1 MKQRHPL
8 LRRMLCAAL
17 ALAVACMGTP
27 ALAKSIPSLAPE
39 MTVHSSHAI
48 YYGSEASLT
57 DGVYGAQE
65 NVDGGGWVYVQTA
78 ADGTDNH
85 VVFTVDLHEARTV
98 YASGIGTIVN
108 GWAEKM
114 ENLTLSASENGT
126 DYTPLAAF
134 DNAELAAEWGHR
146 HEWACPE
153 GAPVTARYL
162 RYEFDIVT
170 SQITDG
176 AVHYVC
182 VDEIDVRTEADTPE
196 PPPVVDPDPGD
207 CVNLAAGRPYTSAWA
222 ASGSYADDGGQ
233 LTDGVYSRALSCKA
247 PEWVG
252 YYNEVQDGF
261 EFIVD
266 LGESKRFEQVKMNF
280 LREEGSGIPTPY
292 SVRIELSDDSASW
305 RTLAQTDVAPIIEGS
320 GVKRFVY
327 TVPQEKR
334 PEAQARYVKLH
345 INFQIWLFI
354 DEIEIFD
361 RETPDQ
367 GTDVPPDDLPS
378 VDLADG
384 LALECPRELLYGA
397 PATILTDSVTAG
409 PAWNDSDWLSFN
421 GTNPAAPDAN
431 RTAMVY
437 DLGGKKSV
445 SEIRLRALY
454 DTANGVFLPRGLK
467 LEVSDN
473 KAKWVTLKSFGPAPF
488 SVTDPG
494 VGEYVWNGATDA
506 FISTTENAD
515 MVYFQYLRISF
526 DCSGVWTAFDELTVM
541 GKNGKCTTA
550 GTLVGTPD
558 GPQNLALDKLYTV
571 SHAAPDAYGDTDG
584 KELTDAAFGSADM
597 YDAAW
602 QGHSGDWPLRTAV
615 VDLGQICA
623 VEQVSMNFLQKS
635 GSGICLPSRFSVY
648 VSSDGLTWAALYD
661 EKTSAA
667 ADGVHTLQW
676 LGGAGQPGS
685 KTDAAR
691 VAARY
696 VRVDAELNGWLFF
709 DELEVLGQ
717 TQAGDAVTLPQD
729 ADFEG
734 AFLLSGPQTGGIR
747 DMVLMYNGPYKDYGG
762 NPGYGNWS
770 KADCKPYAAYV
781 DENGRARDVM
791 FDSALFLAQ
800 SSPETGHLF
809 IESSDYGA
817 TPSNLADWQNYIS
830 KTIDRGGDMDAL
842 DAAVAETAAE
852 LGRAGLKMKVT
863 VMVPFPDALCTDFG
877 VLDGAALDLSSEADA
892 QKALDWYLAEV
903 LRRFEAADYKNLEFA
918 GFYWMHETNYRSS
931 LIRYA
936 SEKAQTLGYPM
947 LWIPFYNASGWNR
960 GGDMGLSAV
969 ALQPNHFFP
978 SGGPS
983 QERIRDGTCQNVR
996 SRYGAGNGRPRFQ
1009 RSG

>member
-1 MKQRHPL
+1 M
-8 LRRMLCAAL
+8 
-17 ALAVACMGTP
+17 
-27 ALAKSIPSLAPE
+27 
-39 MTVHSSHAI
+39 
-48 YYGSEASLT
+48 
-57 DGVYGAQE
+57 DGE
-65 NVDGGGWVYVQTA
+65 GWVYVQTA

-85 VVFTVDLHEARTV
+85 VVFTVDLHETRTV

-305 RTLAQTDVAPIIEGS
+305 RTLTQTDVAPIIEGS
-320 GVKRFVY
+320 GIKRFVY
-327 TVPQEKR
+327 TVPQEKC

-421 GTNPAAPDAN
+421 ICAS
-431 RTAMVY
+431 R
-437 DLGGKKSV
+437 
-445 SEIRLRALY
+445 
-454 DTANGVFLPRGLK
+454 
-467 LEVSDN
+467 
-473 KAKWVTLKSFGPAPF
+473 
-488 SVTDPG
+488 
-494 VGEYVWNGATDA
+494 
-506 FISTTENAD
+506 ST
-515 MVYFQYLRISF
+515 VR
-526 DCSGVWTAFDELTVM
+526 
-541 GKNGKCTTA
+541 
-550 GTLVGTPD
+550 
-558 GPQNLALDKLYTV
+558 
-571 SHAAPDAYGDTDG
+571 AYGRR
-584 KELTDAAFGSADM
+584 S
-597 YDAAW
+597 
-602 QGHSGDWPLRTAV
+602 
-615 VDLGQICA
+615 
-623 VEQVSMNFLQKS
+623 
-635 GSGICLPSRFSVY
+635 
-648 VSSDGLTWAALYD
+648 
-661 EKTSAA
+661 TS
-667 ADGVHTLQW
+667 
-676 LGGAGQPGS
+676 
-685 KTDAAR
+685 
-691 VAARY
+691 
-696 VRVDAELNGWLFF
+696 
-709 DELEVLGQ
+709 
-717 TQAGDAVTLPQD
+717 
-729 ADFEG
+729 
-734 AFLLSGPQTGGIR
+734 
-747 DMVLMYNGPYKDYGG
+747 
-762 NPGYGNWS
+762 
-770 KADCKPYAAYV
+770 
-781 DENGRARDVM
+781 
-791 FDSALFLAQ
+791 
-800 SSPETGHLF
+800 
-809 IESSDYGA
+809 
-817 TPSNLADWQNYIS
+817 
-830 KTIDRGGDMDAL
+830 
-842 DAAVAETAAE
+842 
-852 LGRAGLKMKVT
+852 
-863 VMVPFPDALCTDFG
+863 
-877 VLDGAALDLSSEADA
+877 
-892 QKALDWYLAEV
+892 
-903 LRRFEAADYKNLEFA
+903 
-918 GFYWMHETNYRSS
+918 
-931 LIRYA
+931 
-936 SEKAQTLGYPM
+936 
-947 LWIPFYNASGWNR
+947 
-960 GGDMGLSAV
+960 
-969 ALQPNHFFP
+969 
-978 SGGPS
+978 
-983 QERIRDGTCQNVR
+983 
-996 SRYGAGNGRPRFQ
+996 
-1009 RSG
+1009 